1 MFLFNMVS
9 YHVEARVCAI
19 REMDYFGS
27 SKRRVCTLSRA
38 VFFISVPI
46 CFTHSLVFVWHA
58 IASMF
63 SRLPCVAFSFR
74 TSTDLG
80 DNQSPGR
87 YVTLCLQVAG
97 DDLLEKT
104 EVGDLC
110 STVANSTPREH

>member
-1 MFLFNMVS
+1 MVS
-9 YHVEARVCAI
+9 FHVEVRVCAI

-46 CFTHSLVFVWHA
+46 CFTHSLVFGMLLLLCSLACLAWL
-58 IASMF
+58 S
-63 SRLPCVAFSFR
+63 AFL

-87 YVTLCLQVAG
+87 YVTLYLQVAG

-104 EVGDLC
+104 EVGDSC